1 MVRDDPLRTIDASP
15 PFCNGC
21 PSASNR
27 AARGRYGACSPSIGS
42 TEHRLDRGAGRRRDE
57 PMDQRAGALTG
68 SNGRRVAFDPIGFDN
83 DQDAMT
89 YAVTQLRAEV
99 AELDLRF
106 EVEDVELA
114 RQDRRFVLDRL
125 DEYVLPRVGRLD
137 APLLVVIG
145 GSTGAGKSTLTNSL
159 VGVDISPAGF
169 LRPTTRKPVLVHHPS
184 DSASFVSRRILPDLV
199 RTSITGY
206 ALDGS
211 DGLAPGAPSIQL
223 VPHEA
228 MPPGLAIIDSPD
240 LDSIAT
246 DNRTLARQLFRAA
259 DMWIFVTTGTDYADA
274 VPWELLAEAVE
285 RRVSVAVVLDRMREG
300 ELVPVRK
307 HFATMLSDRGLASAP
322 VFTMPEAP
330 LLDGLLPS
338 QLIAPLQGWL
348 DLQASEAVR
357 SGHIDRAMDGTL
369 NRVLDRVGRLADA
382 AGRQVDA
389 DRLLRVD
396 LEALFGRARDTLL
409 TRAADGSALDAR
421 VADAWRRLAEQ
432 NDSSGGRFRRR
443 VTVALRGN
451 AARYAETSLAL
462 ERSIG
467 SLIAAQL
474 GEALELIAGHWSNHR
489 FGSQPLFQFGSD
501 AGTRIGETLVDWRQ
515 AVLQSLRPGYARHVS
530 GAEDPVVLAVTTL
543 SVGARGAVA
552 AAALRLLE
560 TEAGDALQVQ
570 EALRGARG
578 DLLRRLAE
586 LMNAEAARLSAALDP
601 GDLRGDHAEGLLAA
615 ASAVRELMAPT

>member
-1 MVRDDPLRTIDASP
+1 
-15 PFCNGC
+15 
-21 PSASNR
+21 
-27 AARGRYGACSPSIGS
+27 
-42 TEHRLDRGAGRRRDE
+42 
-57 PMDQRAGALTG
+57 MDQRAGALTG
-68 SNGRRVAFDPIGFDN
+68 SNGRRVSFDPFGFDG

-89 YAVTQLRAEV
+89 YAVAQLRAEV

-114 RQDRRFVLDRL
+114 RQDRQLVLDRL
-125 DEYVLPRVGRLD
+125 DEYVLPRVGQLD

-159 VGVDISPAGF
+159 VGVDISPAGY
-169 LRPTTRKPVLVHHPS
+169 LRPTTRKPVLVHHPG
-184 DSASFVSRRILPDLV
+184 DSPAFVSRRILPDLV

-211 DGLAPGAPSIQL
+211 DDVPPGAPSIQL

-240 LDSIAT
+240 LDSIST
-246 DNRTLARQLFRAA
+246 GNRTLARQLFRAA

-285 RRVSVAVVLDRMREG
+285 RRVSVAVVLDRMRDG
-300 ELVPVRK
+300 ELIPVRK

-357 SGHIDRAMDGTL
+357 TGHIDRAIDGTL
-369 NRVLDRVGRLADA
+369 NRVLDRVARLADA
-382 AGRQVDA
+382 ATRQLDA

-396 LEALFGRARDTLL
+396 VEALFGRARDTLL
-409 TRAADGSALDAR
+409 TRAADGTALDER
-421 VADAWRRLAEQ
+421 IEQAWRRLAEQ
-432 NDSSGGRFRRR
+432 NDGSTGRFRRR
-443 VTVALRGN
+443 VSVALRGN
-451 AARYAETSLAL
+451 AARYTETSLAL
-462 ERSIG
+462 ERSVG
-467 SLIAAQL
+467 ALVSAQL
-474 GEALELIAGHWSNHR
+474 GEALELIAGHWSSHR

-501 AGTRIGETLVDWRQ
+501 AGTRISETLIDWRQ
-515 AVLQSLRPGYARHVS
+515 AVLQSLRPGYARHMS

-543 SVGARGAVA
+543 SVGARGPVA
-552 AAALRLLE
+552 AAALGLLE
-560 TEAGDALQVQ
+560 AEAGDTLAVQ
-570 EALRGARG
+570 EALRNARE

-586 LMNAEAARLSAALDP
+586 LMNSEAARLAAGFDP
-601 GDLRGDHAEGLLAA
+601 GAIRVDHGEGLLAA
-615 ASAVRELMAPT
+615 AAAVRELMAPA